1 MQKYAE
7 SNTFDYLKVIIKD
20 KYMFAEKH
28 QRKELA
34 RFLVQ
39 LLQPRQSCTLLGG
52 DIGTREAAS
61 LDSDKSDIKSR

>member
-7 SNTFDYLKVIIKD
+7 SNTFDYLKMINNQFMTKD
-20 KYMFAEKH
+20 KYMFAARH

-39 LLQPRQSCTLLGG
+39 LLQPRRSCTLLGG
-52 DIGTREAAS
+52 DIGTREVAS
-61 LDSDKSDIKSR
+61 LD